1 MPQASSHDQ
10 PSNQG
15 KFTALTPASRRST
28 SDGPM
33 LVVDCD
39 IVEAPKGVAT
49 SESDEDEADGE
60 LGDGLFL
67 VETIRDHRIDE
78 NGNLMFQVKWKGFE
92 SEKELTWEP
101 EENLK
106 VAGDEILDKYFDTI
120 GGRLKI
126 KGSAGAANTKGRKRT
141 ITGTSTKKPKRFRQ
155 NYGHGTDET
164 VPMTANKWS
173 PPSGLWED
181 EIEMIGACEEDDDGK
196 LIVYLIWKN
205 GQKTKHDTKIIY
217 KKCPQKMLQFYEA
230 HVKIIEKE
238 DNAMRDGTGA
248 F

>member
-1 MPQASSHDQ
+1 MPQASSRDL

-28 SDGPM
+28 SDGSL
-33 LVVDCD
+33 LVVDSD
-39 IVEAPKGVAT
+39 IVEASRGVAT

-120 GGRLKI
+120 GGRLEI
-126 KGSAGAANTKGRKRT
+126 KRSTRAVKTKVRKRT
-141 ITGTSTKKPKRFRQ
+141 ITGTSTTKSTRFRQ

-164 VPMTANKWS
+164 FHMITSKWS

-181 EIEMIGACEEDDDGK
+181 EIEMISACEEDDDGK

-205 GQKTKHDTKIIY
+205 GQKTKHDTKVIY

-238 DNAMRDGTGA
+238 DNAMRDGAGA